1 MTRFAINK
9 RSGRILLLGVSF
21 LITGLAAPAADTAA
35 APKPAAEASKQKTV
49 QMRITGMTCPA
60 CARGLEASFRKMA
73 GVEKATIDYA
83 AGQAVVTF
91 DPAKQSTENLSK
103 LVADCG
109 YQVKTVKVL

>member
-1 MTRFAINK
+1 VET
-9 RSGRILLLGVSF
+9 
-21 LITGLAAPAADTAA
+21 
-35 APKPAAEASKQKTV
+35 SKLKTI

-83 AGQAVVTF
+83 AGQAVITF
-91 DPAKQSTENLSK
+91 DPSKQSADSFSK

-109 YQVKTVKVL
+109 YKVKALNVI